1 MGSGQP
7 RQKERGPRPPKCE
20 LLARCRN
27 WPSARVA
34 ESRGSPEP
42 RAQRMQPCL
51 RARLS
56 SGPRPR
62 PTAQG
67 TGCSGRAVTIQSPI
81 GGARLPPPGLPR
93 PDQGG
98 PGGRGAPDSG
108 RPLGGPPRA
117 GLSLILGVS
126 QGWGHPPAGRL
137 CSGPL
142 PALTGRAP
150 GALGGRGEGS
160 GDQVLS
166 LSSEREVRW
175 AQRGEQ
181 RCFWPRGAPSGAHC
195 PP

>member
-117 GLSLILGVS
+117 GGTL
-126 QGWGHPPAGRL
+126 PPAASVPGLCRPSQVGRP
-137 CSGPL
+137 GPSE
-142 PALTGRAP
+142 
-150 GALGGRGEGS
+150 GEGRVLGTRSCLSHLSAKS
-160 GDQVLS
+160 GG
-166 LSSEREVRW
+166 